1 MENKEAK
8 LGCMYRTLISYMR
21 NPRPE
26 HCLGRAIAQELPSW
40 MEVVQAQMEWAD
52 SYIHLVRYPKRKI
65 D

>member
-1 MENKEAK
+1 MENKEAN

-52 SYIHLVRYPKRKI
+52 SYNHLVRYPKRKI